1 MMSSQSDTDR
11 YGAVA
16 VAVHWLTAVLIVVLL
31 ASGFRAD
38 DTTDAAAKIALLRV
52 HAPLGL
58 LILALTLFRI
68 VWWLGFDSKPAPLD
82 RTQRW
87 QNRLAG
93 AVHFL
98 LYAVIVLMAASGLG
112 MMILSGAHDV
122 LWLGTGALP
131 DFFTYAPRI
140 PHGIGANLMLA
151 LLAVHILAALYHHF
165 ILRDA
170 TLRRMWFARGTR

>member
-1 MMSSQSDTDR
+1 M
-11 YGAVA
+11 VA
-16 VAVHWLTAVLIVVLL
+16 VALHWLTAVLIVMLL

-68 VWWLGFDSKPAPLD
+68 VWWLGVDNKPPPLD

-87 QNRLAG
+87 PNRLAS
-93 AVHFL
+93 AIHFL

-112 MMILSGAHDV
+112 MMILSSAHNT
-122 LWLGTGALP
+122 LWLGTGTLP
-131 DFFTYAPRI
+131 DFFTYAPRV

-151 LLAVHILAALYHHF
+151 LLAIHILAALYHHF

-170 TLRRMWFARGTR
+170 TLRRIWFARRAR